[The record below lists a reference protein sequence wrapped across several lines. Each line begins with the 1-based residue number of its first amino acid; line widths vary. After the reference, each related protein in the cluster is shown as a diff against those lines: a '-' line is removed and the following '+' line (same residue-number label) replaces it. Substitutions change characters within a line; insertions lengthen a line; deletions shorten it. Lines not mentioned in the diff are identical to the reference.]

1 MTDNMFEQLDL
12 APAEE
17 VEAAASDWLA
27 RRVSD
32 RWNESDEAAFSEW
45 LSHSPENR
53 IAFLRLESAWSF
65 TSRLGALRRPNRREA
80 GSSSPRSRIMLRV
93 AAAILLIAGGALAI
107 STQIDRT
114 SEKVYRTAVGGRE
127 TLKLADG
134 SQIELNTNSVLR
146 LTYGKNVR
154 HAVLEH
160 GEAYFQ
166 ITHDAARPFTVETG
180 NHRVTDLGT
189 KFLIRNGNGSLEV
202 AVTEGLVKLD
212 GIRNEAKP
220 ALLKRGDVIVISD
233 RSTERAHKPAQKL
246 ADELGWRR
254 GVLIFE
260 NATVAQAAA
269 QFNRYNTKK
278 LIVAPSAAH
287 IAIGGTFPSDNVE
300 TFTELAQD
308 VLGLHIEERGD
319 QILISR

>member
-1 MTDNMFEQLDL
+1 MSDSPLQPLDL
-12 APAEE
+12 EPADH

-32 RWNESDEAAFSEW
+32 RWSEKDDGELNAW
-45 LSHSPENR
+45 LARSSANR
-53 IAFLRLESAWSF
+53 IAYLRLESAWNY
-65 TSRLGALRRPNRREA
+65 TSRLGALRRPHQEH
-80 GSSSPRSRIMLRV
+80 GSSPKRSRIVLRV
-93 AAAILLIAGGALAI
+93 AATALLVAGGVFALA
-107 STQIDRT
+107 TQIDQT
-114 SEKVYRTAVGGRE
+114 HEQVYRTAIGGRE

-146 LTYGKNVR
+146 LTYGKDAR
-154 HAVLEH
+154 RAVLEH

-166 ITHDAARPFTVETG
+166 ITHDASRPFTLEAG
-180 NHRVTDLGT
+180 NHRVTDVGT
-189 KFLIRNGNGSLEV
+189 KFLVRSSNGALEV
-202 AVTEGLVKLD
+202 AVTDGMVRLEGTDKQ
-212 GIRNEAKP
+212 EKQQ
-220 ALLKRGDVIVISD
+220 LLKRGDVIVISR
-233 RSTERAHKPAQKL
+233 RSADLTHKPVQKL

-260 NATVAQAAA
+260 NTTIAEAAA
-269 QFNRYNTKK
+269 QFNRYNMKK
-278 LIVAPSAAH
+278 IVVTPSVAH
-287 IAIGGTFPSDNVE
+287 IAIGGTFPSNNVE

>member
-1 MTDNMFEQLDL
+1 MTDSPLQQLNLGSADNI
-12 APAEE
+12 
-17 VEAAASDWLA
+17 EAAASDWLA

-32 RWNESDEAAFSEW
+32 QWTEKDDAELNEW
-45 LSHSPENR
+45 LSRSPANR
-53 IAFLRLESAWSF
+53 IAFLRLESAWNY
-65 TSRLGALRRPNRREA
+65 TSRLGALRRPHREQ
-80 GSSSPRSRIMLRV
+80 GRPSNRSRILLRV
-93 AAAILLIAGGALAI
+93 AAAVLLVAGGAFGIA
-107 STQIDRT
+107 TQIDQTR
-114 SEKVYRTAVGGRE
+114 EQVYRTAVGGRE

-146 LTYGKNVR
+146 LTYGKEAR
-154 HAVLEH
+154 RAVLEH

-166 ITHDAARPFTVETG
+166 ITHDASRPFTVETG
-180 NHRVTDLGT
+180 NHRVTDIGT
-189 KFLIRNGNGSLEV
+189 KFLIRSSNGSLEV
-202 AVTEGLVKLD
+202 AVTDGMVRLEGRGKQ
-212 GIRNEAKP
+212 EKQQ
-220 ALLKRGDVIVISD
+220 LLKRGDVVVISK
-233 RSTERAHKPAQKL
+233 RSADLIHKPAQKL

-260 NATVAQAAA
+260 NATIAEAAA

-278 LIVAPSAAH
+278 LVVAPSAAH
-287 IAIGGTFPSDNVE
+287 VAIGGTFPSNNVE

>member
-1 MTDNMFEQLDL
+1 MTDSLLQQLNLESADN
-12 APAEE
+12 

-32 RWNESDEAAFSEW
+32 QWTEKDDAELNEW
-45 LSHSPENR
+45 LSRSPANR
-53 IAFLRLESAWSF
+53 IAFLRLESAWNY
-65 TSRLGALRRPNRREA
+65 TSRLGALRRPHREQ
-80 GSSSPRSRIMLRV
+80 GSPSNRSRILLRV
-93 AAAILLIAGGALAI
+93 AAAVLLVAGGAFGIA
-107 STQIDRT
+107 TQIDQTR
-114 SEKVYRTAVGGRE
+114 EQVYRTAVGGRE

-146 LTYGKNVR
+146 LTYGKEAR
-154 HAVLEH
+154 RAVLEH

-166 ITHDAARPFTVETG
+166 ITHDASRPFTVETG
-180 NHRVTDLGT
+180 NHRVTDIGT
-189 KFLIRNGNGSLEV
+189 KFLVRSSNGSLEV
-202 AVTEGLVKLD
+202 AVTDGMVRLEGTDK
-212 GIRNEAKP
+212 REKQQ
-220 ALLKRGDVIVISD
+220 LLKRGDVIVISK
-233 RSTERAHKPAQKL
+233 RSADFTHRPVQKL

-260 NATVAQAAA
+260 NTTIAEAAA

-278 LIVAPSAAH
+278 LVVAPSAAH
-287 IAIGGTFPSDNVE
+287 VAIGGTFPSNNVE

>member
-1 MTDNMFEQLDL
+1 MSDSPLQPLDL
-12 APAEE
+12 EPADH
-17 VEAAASDWLA
+17 VEAAASNWLA

-32 RWNESDEAAFSEW
+32 RWSEKDDAELNEW
-45 LSHSPENR
+45 LSHSSANR
-53 IAFLRLESAWSF
+53 IAYFRLESAWNY
-65 TSRLGALRRPNRREA
+65 TSRLGALRRPHLEH
-80 GSSSPRSRIMLRV
+80 GSPSKRSRIVLRV
-93 AAAILLIAGGALAI
+93 AAAVLLVAGGAFAV
-107 STQIDRT
+107 STQIDQT
-114 SEKVYRTAVGGRE
+114 HELVYRTAVGGRE

-146 LTYGKNVR
+146 LTYGKNTR
-154 HAVLEH
+154 RAVLEH

-166 ITHDAARPFTVETG
+166 ITHDASRPFTVETG
-180 NHRVTDLGT
+180 NHRVTDIGT
-189 KFLIRNGNGSLEV
+189 KFLVRSSNGSLEV
-202 AVTEGLVKLD
+202 AVTD
-212 GIRNEAKP
+212 GIVRLEGTDKREKQQ
-220 ALLKRGDVIVISD
+220 LLKRGDVIVISK
-233 RSTERAHKPAQKL
+233 RSADLTHKPVQKL

-254 GVLIFE
+254 GVLVFE
-260 NATVAQAAA
+260 NATIAEAAA

-287 IAIGGTFPSDNVE
+287 VAIGGTFPSNNVE

>member
-1 MTDNMFEQLDL
+1 MSDSAFQQLNL
-12 APAEE
+12 EPADQ

-32 RWNESDEAAFSEW
+32 QWTERDTAELNDW
-45 LSHSPENR
+45 LSHSPANR
-53 IAFLRLESAWSF
+53 IAFLRLESAWNY
-65 TSRLGALRRPNRREA
+65 TSRLGALRRPDRKQE
-80 GSSSPRSRIMLRV
+80 SPSKRSRIVLRV
-93 AAAILLIAGGALAI
+93 AAAVLLVAGGAFAI
-107 STQIDRT
+107 ASQIDQT
-114 SEKVYRTAVGGRE
+114 HEQVYRTAVGGRE
-127 TLKLADG
+127 TLKLSDG

-146 LTYGKNVR
+146 LTYGKDAR
-154 HAVLEH
+154 RAVLEH

-166 ITHDAARPFTVETG
+166 ITHDASRPFTVESG
-180 NHRVTDLGT
+180 NHRVTDIGT
-189 KFLIRNGNGSLEV
+189 KFLVRSSNGSLEV
-202 AVTEGLVKLD
+202 AVTDGMVKLEGTD
-212 GIRNEAKP
+212 KREKQQ
-220 ALLKRGDVIVISD
+220 LLKRGDVIVISK
-233 RSTERAHKPAQKL
+233 RSTHLTHKAVQKL

-254 GVLIFE
+254 GVLVFE
-260 NATVAQAAA
+260 NTTIADAAA

-287 IAIGGTFPSDNVE
+287 VAIGGTFPSNTVE

>member
-1 MTDNMFEQLDL
+1 MTDDILQRPNL
-12 APAEE
+12 ASAEE
-17 VEAAASDWLA
+17 VEGAASDWLA

-32 RWNESDEAAFSEW
+32 HWSEKDDVALQEW
-45 LSHSPENR
+45 LSLSPANR
-53 IAFLRLESAWSF
+53 IAFLRLESAWSY
-65 TSRLGALRRPNRREA
+65 TSRLGALRRPRHGEN
-80 GSSSPRSRIMLRV
+80 GPSSARSRILLRV
-93 AAAILLIAGGALAI
+93 AAAILLIAGGTFVV
-107 STQIDRT
+107 STQINRT

-134 SQIELNTNSVLR
+134 SQIELNTDSVLR
-146 LTYGKNVR
+146 LTYGTDVR

-166 ITHDAARPFTVETG
+166 ITHDTSRPFTVETG

-189 KFLIRNGNGSLEV
+189 KFLVRNGNGSTEV
-202 AVTEGLVKLD
+202 AVTEGMVRID
-212 GIRNEAKP
+212 GAGKQEKP
-220 ALLKRGDVIVISD
+220 ALLKRGDVIIISD

-254 GVLIFE
+254 GVLVFE
-260 NATVAQAAA
+260 NATIADAAA
-269 QFNRYNTKK
+269 QFNRYNAKK
-278 LIVAPSAAH
+278 LIVAPSAAN
-287 IAIGGTFPSDNVE
+287 IAIGGTFPSNNVV

-308 VLGLHIEERGD
+308 VLGLHIVERGD